1 MSDNVALLLDNGGG
15 VDKGVSSQVGVGH
28 WLVDGG
34 NNWGK
39 LSNTSVVVGI
49 VVVWVE
55 GIVVSWGVKRSAGVS
70 LGLTLDKGVSNNV
83 ALLLNNGGGGDKG
96 VSSQVGVGHW
106 LVDGGNNWGELSNTS
121 VVVGIIVVWVVGI
134 VVSWCVQKAG
144 ISFSVTLGKSVIS
157 QSLDGAS
164 LSSDAIM
171 RAVWADLGNSN

>member
-39 LSNTSVVVGI
+39 LSDTSVVVGI
-49 VVVWVE
+49 VVVWV
-55 GIVVSWGVKRSAGVS
+55 
-70 LGLTLDKGVSNNV
+70 
-83 ALLLNNGGGGDKG
+83 
-96 VSSQVGVGHW
+96 VGV
-106 LVDGGNNWGELSNTS
+106 
-121 VVVGIIVVWVVGI
+121 

-144 ISFSVTLGKSVIS
+144 VSFSVTLDKSVIS

-164 LSSDAIM
+164 L
-171 RAVWADLGNSN
+171 

>member
-1 MSDNVALLLDNGGG
+1 VSDNVALLLDNGGG
-15 VDKGVSSQVGVGH
+15 V
-28 WLVDGG
+28 
-34 NNWGK
+34 
-39 LSNTSVVVGI
+39 
-49 VVVWVE
+49 
-55 GIVVSWGVKRSAGVS
+55 
-70 LGLTLDKGVSNNV
+70 
-83 ALLLNNGGGGDKG
+83 DKG